1 MNEITTE
8 IRLETLKLIVEAM
21 IMGSNQRDA
30 CEKYNVPV
38 RTFQVNIAR
47 HPEIKDQLVR
57 INSDA
62 LTERLQ
68 RISELRLRLVDR
80 IVNDVSSNLEELSLK
95 DIFAAEAR
103 LEHLQKEISGEAK
116 IKDPVANAIGEAAA
130 EYLRRL
136 PKLTK
141 ASPAGMKRVD
151 ENDQIVDAEVS
162 SS

>member
-8 IRLETLKLIVEAM
+8 IRIETLKLIVEAM
-21 IMGSNQRDA
+21 IMGHNQKSA
-30 CEKYNVPV
+30 CELYSVPV
-38 RTFQVNIAR
+38 RTFQVGIAR
-47 HPEIKDQLVR
+47 HPEIKDELIR
-57 INSDA
+57 INTSA

-95 DIFAAEAR
+95 DVFAAEAR
-103 LEHLQKEISGEAK
+103 LEHLQKEISGETK
-116 IKDPVANAIGEAAA
+116 VKDPVANAIGEAAA
-130 EYLRRL
+130 RYLREL

-141 ASPAGMKRVD
+141 ASPAGMKHVD

-162 SS
+162 